1 MSVCIAGI
9 IIHCLTKQYNPPVFI
24 GNMLYVCITYT
35 ESEKKMWRARL
46 ITTDS
51 KLKTNSLRD
60 LNIVM
65 YIIKSCKIMRS
76 ISSNV
81 VYCYHITIFPAQLF
95 LKIEEKKETHI
106 QKKEHV
112 SLYKLY
118 FYNIQQ
124 CIKIKEMFK
133 FKSSNIRI

>member
-24 GNMLYVCITYT
+24 GNMLCVCITYT
-35 ESEKKMWRARL
+35 ESEKKKLWRARL
-46 ITTDS
+46 ITSDS

-65 YIIKSCKIMRS
+65 YIMKAVRLWGRS
-76 ISSNV
+76 PAMLYTAIILLYFQHN
-81 VYCYHITIFPAQLF
+81 YFWKLKKRKRHIY
-95 LKIEEKKETHI
+95 
-106 QKKEHV
+106 KKEHV
-112 SLYKLY
+112 PLYKLY
-118 FYNIQQ
+118 FYNIEQ

>member
-1 MSVCIAGI
+1 
-9 IIHCLTKQYNPPVFI
+9 
-24 GNMLYVCITYT
+24 
-35 ESEKKMWRARL
+35 
-46 ITTDS
+46 
-51 KLKTNSLRD
+51 
-60 LNIVM
+60 
-65 YIIKSCKIMRS
+65 MRS

-95 LKIEEKKETHI
+95 LKIKEKKETHI
-106 QKKEHV
+106 QKKNT

-118 FYNIQQ
+118 FYNIEQ